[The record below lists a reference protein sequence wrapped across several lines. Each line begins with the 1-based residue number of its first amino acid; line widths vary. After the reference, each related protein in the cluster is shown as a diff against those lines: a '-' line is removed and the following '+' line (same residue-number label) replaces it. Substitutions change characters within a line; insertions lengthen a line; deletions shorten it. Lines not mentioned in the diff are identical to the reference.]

1 MFFPLSLLS
10 WKPRQLVNGK
20 HVEDK
25 LEFFTLW
32 YWWTP
37 VVRKG
42 VFLLTQKLSVPL
54 PLTQKALICGA
65 KGYEWWCK
73 RHWKVV
79 SETVCRGRMVAVKS
93 SYGSSRKFVWQ
104 LRVFSVPE
112 LVAVR
117 WFIAHVLPVVVVV
130 SVVVKITSTCLLAA
144 FHRQAILKIYL
155 PLFMTILPLLPYFLT
170 ACSGIPRAV
179 SSPPFPSRR
188 HRPRPCRALSR

>member
-42 VFLLTQKLSVPL
+42 VFLLTQKLSVAL

-144 FHRQAILKIYL
+144 FHRQAILESNKCLNFQKNILTFVYDDTAVIAI
-155 PLFMTILPLLPYFLT
+155 LFHSMFRNS
-170 ACSGIPRAV
+170 A
-179 SSPPFPSRR
+179 RR
-188 HRPRPCRALSR
+188 FFSAISFS

>member
-42 VFLLTQKLSVPL
+42 VFLLTQKLSVAL

-112 LVAVR
+112 MVAVR

-144 FHRQAILKIYL
+144 FHRQAILESNKCLNFQKNIL
-155 PLFMTILPLLPYFLT
+155 TFVHDDTAVLAVLFHSMFRNS
-170 ACSGIPRAV
+170 A
-179 SSPPFPSRR
+179 RR
-188 HRPRPCRALSR
+188 FFSAISFS